1 MPPDATPSEGSPLRE
16 VLLQAAREILDEPD
30 TAFDLRKVA
39 ERAGKSRTAPYLVF
53 GKTEE
58 GGGLEALR
66 LAVAGSGL
74 EELASRI
81 DRARAGAT
89 DPETAL
95 LRIGAVY
102 LGFAL
107 RRPRLFR
114 LMFGAEVA
122 RTLGSSGQ
130 TSDAGSAEAEAVVLH
145 RTRVQETLGEVLEA
159 CREVGAV
166 GPGDREERALAAW
179 ALLHGMALL
188 LLDGQVGD
196 ADTAGS
202 PEQAAALVSRFLLDD
217 AALPLSRAA
226 MALLEAHRAKGT
238 APPGVSSYGAGPALP
253 GSSLSHPSSH
263 APGDRPLDAPDFA
276 EAMSELGTET
286 DFNAGYHMVREGLV
300 EVDSYSAGDGLEL
313 VRSVI
318 QRSPALRRARRMRS
332 SLTGSRILWIDDR
345 PDLTLAEGEVLE
357 ELGAEVVRA
366 TDTFRAVERLQ
377 RGAPG
382 GPSPR
387 FDLIISDI
395 ARPGSSRAGTQ
406 ELPLL
411 RAVAPAVPVIFY
423 VGRVDEGSERPEGSF
438 GITHDPE
445 ELLHLVLDI
454 LERRRV

>member
-1 MPPDATPSEGSPLRE
+1 MPPDMPRTEGSPLRE

-102 LGFAL
+102 LDFAL
-107 RRPRLFR
+107 LRPRLFR

-122 RTLGSSGQ
+122 RTLGNLGQ
-130 TSDAGSAEAEAVVLH
+130 TSDAGSAEAEAVLLH
-145 RTRVQETLGEVLEA
+145 RTRVQEMLGEVLEA

-196 ADTAGS
+196 AGTAGS
-202 PEQAAALVSRFLLDD
+202 PEHAAALVSRFLLDD

-238 APPGVSSYGAGPALP
+238 GPSGVPRTGSGPAHP
-253 GSSLSHPSSH
+253 GSDPSHPSSPPPTDS
-263 APGDRPLDAPDFA
+263 PGFA
-276 EAMSELGTET
+276 EVMSELGTGT
-286 DFNAGYHMVREGLV
+286 DSDSGSYIVREELA
-300 EVDSYSAGDGLEL
+300 EVDSYSTGKGLEL

-332 SLTGSRILWIDDR
+332 SLEGSRILWIDDR
-345 PDLTLAEGEVLE
+345 PDLTLPEGEVLE
-357 ELGAEVVRA
+357 ELGADVVRA
-366 TDTFRAVERLQ
+366 ADTSRAVERLQ
-377 RGAPG
+377 EGAPG
-382 GPSPR
+382 GPNPR

-395 ARPGSSRAGTQ
+395 ARPGSSKAGTQ

-454 LERRRV
+454 LERRRI